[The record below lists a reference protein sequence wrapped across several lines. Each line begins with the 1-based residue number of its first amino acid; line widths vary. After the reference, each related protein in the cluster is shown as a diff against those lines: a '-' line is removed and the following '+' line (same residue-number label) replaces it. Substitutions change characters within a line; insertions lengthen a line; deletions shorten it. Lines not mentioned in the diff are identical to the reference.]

1 MPPTAHAADTTASK
15 SAGGGDIAQ
24 ARPRRGR
31 SLLSGRVAI
40 ITGGGTGIGRATAL
54 LMARERAA
62 AIVIAGRRSDSGKEV
77 EQACR
82 VAGSEALYIQTDVTK
97 DDQIARLVET
107 TLARFGRLDVAFNN
121 AGFQEPRALIDVQDT
136 HLFDRVFDTN
146 VRSVFLCLKHQIPAM
161 LKSGGGSIV
170 INTSVSGQRN
180 PNPGLALYSASKAA
194 AISLTRSAAME
205 YGPRGV
211 RINAIAPGRVVTD
224 MMLGSGIAD
233 MSAVAAGLPLRRMG
247 HPEEV
252 AEAVVWL
259 VSDAASYVVGHVLA
273 ADGGFSAS

>member
-1 MPPTAHAADTTASK
+1 MQLIAHAADGTASK
-15 SAGGGDIAQ
+15 SAVGRDVAQ
-24 ARPRRGR
+24 PRPLPGR

-40 ITGGGTGIGRATAL
+40 VTGGGTGIGRATAL
-54 LMARERAA
+54 LMAREKAA
-62 AIVIAGRRSDSGKEV
+62 AIVIAGRRSDVGAAV
-77 EQACR
+77 EYACR
-82 VAGSEALYIQTDVTK
+82 TAGSEALYIQTDVTK
-97 DDQIARLVET
+97 DDQIARLVEI
-107 TLARFGRLDVAFNN
+107 TLARFGRLDIAFNN
-121 AGFQEPRALIDVQDT
+121 AGFQEPRALIDAQDT
-136 HLFDRVFDTN
+136 SLFDRVFDTN

-161 LKSGGGSIV
+161 LRSGGGSIV

-205 YGPRGV
+205 FGPRGV

-247 HPEEV
+247 QPEEV

-259 VSDAASYVVGHVLA
+259 ASDAASYVVGHVLT
-273 ADGGFSAS
+273 ADGGFCAS